1 MIVIKEN
8 NGLQEAKHIFNGLI
22 DIFTYSFGVK
32 KTVVPEK
39 RDAFTRFFD
48 GHEVA
53 VWELGAWTAREIT
66 NPNILGKLL
75 NPHHVMNL
83 SGILNTP
90 CLLEFFKGDDQAY
103 LIIDRD
109 S

>member
-1 MIVIKEN
+1 MIIIKETT
-8 NGLQEAKHIFNGLI
+8 GLQEAKHIFNGLI

-32 KTVVPEK
+32 KIAVPEK
-39 RDAFTRFFD
+39 KDAFTRFFE

-53 VWELGAWTAREIT
+53 IWELGAWTAREVT

-75 NPHHVMNL
+75 NPHHVLDL
-83 SGILNTP
+83 SGVLNTP

>member
-1 MIVIKEN
+1 M
-8 NGLQEAKHIFNGLI
+8 
-22 DIFTYSFGVK
+22 YSFRAK
-32 KTVVPEK
+32 KTAVPEK

-53 VWELGAWTAREIT
+53 IWELGAWTAKEIT

-75 NPHHVMNL
+75 NPHHVLDL
-83 SGILNTP
+83 SGIFNTP
-90 CLLEFFKGDDQAY
+90 CILEFFKGNDQAY

-109 S
+109 A